1 MSILQSF
8 PDSIMSSRKLEL
20 VFQLFFHCKPLV
32 TPRFAADLFEP
43 ETRFELAS
51 RFLPPDCILE
61 SKSMYTSAASPSI
74 KVARGILYGLLFISS
89 IVLILSLTGV
99 NVIGVSL
106 LPSCSLFLSS
116 CSESSPRLLLPS
128 LTSHLPPFQSESS
141 SSPS

>member
-20 VFQLFFHCKPLV
+20 VFQPFFHCKPLV
-32 TPRFAADLFEP
+32 TPRFTADLFEQ
-43 ETRFELAS
+43 TRFELAS

-89 IVLILSLTGV
+89 IVLILSLTDV

-106 LPSCSLFLSS
+106 LPSCSLFLLS

-128 LTSHLPPFQSESS
+128 LTSHSPPFQSESS